1 MFPSPS
7 FERACMYVKT
17 MYIYSTYQG
26 IRYVHKEVGTE
37 GGQCREMAKFPIQKP
52 EAGMT
57 LQLQF
62 LCLTKKEVAI
72 NQAQ

>member
-17 MYIYSTYQG
+17 MYI
-26 IRYVHKEVGTE
+26 YVHKEVGTE